1 MLASEWEHGAAD
13 VWRQHATSFG
23 AVAPLGPKPRPPRLN
38 GMRGASGACAVIEDE
53 ACWRR
58 PTGIGGDRP
67 APAKVLASRWRASE
81 SGQREVS
88 ATGPA
93 GYHTIAIAL
102 RHMSLAFTAN
112 GRLLHDGRVVPGMVQ
127 VSRPGE
133 RVGAMFDGAFDL
145 LHLFVSDTLLA
156 ECREAIGDL
165 DGQVEL
171 QDPTFAQDAVIERL
185 AHALLRVEDAGEFGR
200 LYAETLS
207 LAIVSRLL
215 GRQNGSIPGPSGTGV
230 APLPKWRL
238 RRVTQ
243 FVDAN
248 LDQPVSLADL
258 AQVAGLSRMH
268 FAAQF
273 RAATGFRPHEYMLR
287 RRIEQA
293 QDHLAATDVP
303 LVDVALSV
311 GFRTQAHF
319 STVFK
324 RFTGATPQEW
334 RRQAGSLGRS

>member
-13 VWRQHATSFG
+13 VWRRHATSFG
-23 AVAPLGPKPRPPRLN
+23 SVPGGSSPRPSRL
-38 GMRGASGACAVIEDE
+38 GGAGAVIEE
-53 ACWRR
+53 ETVWRR
-58 PTGIGGDRP
+58 PAGLDGDRP
-67 APAKVLASRWRASE
+67 ASAKVLASRWRGAE
-81 SGQREVS
+81 PGPREVS
-88 ATGPA
+88 ATAPA
-93 GYHTIAIAL
+93 GYHVIAIAL
-102 RHMSLAFTAN
+102 RHMSLAFTVH
-112 GRLLHDGRVVPGMVQ
+112 GRLIHDGRVMPGMIQ
-127 VSRPGE
+127 VTRPGE
-133 RVGAMFDGAFDL
+133 RVAAAFDGAFDL
-145 LHLFVSDTLLA
+145 LHLFVSDSLLA
-156 ECREAIGDL
+156 ECREAIGDPDSEAGL
-165 DGQVEL
+165 P
-171 QDPTFAQDAVIERL
+171 DPGFVQDAVIERL

-200 LYAETLS
+200 LYAETLG

-215 GRQNGSIPGPSGTGV
+215 GRRNGSAPGPAGTGV

-238 RRVTQ
+238 RRVLQ

-258 AQVAGLSRMH
+258 AEVAGLSRMH

-293 QDHLAATDVP
+293 QDRLASTDAT
-303 LVDVALSV
+303 LVEVALSV

-324 RFTGATPQEW
+324 RFVGATPQEW
-334 RRQAGSLGRS
+334 RRQAGSLGRN

>member
-1 MLASEWEHGAAD
+1 MLASDWEHGAAD
-13 VWRQHATSFG
+13 VRRRPAMPFG
-23 AVAPLGPKPRPPRLN
+23 PVASLPRPRRL
-38 GMRGASGACAVIEDE
+38 GGLREADAVIEDE
-53 ACWRR
+53 ASWRR
-58 PTGIGGDRP
+58 PAGLGRDP
-67 APAKVLASRWRASE
+67 SAKVIASRWR
-81 SGQREVS
+81 GCGTPRKEVS
-88 ATGPA
+88 AAGPA
-93 GYHTIAIAL
+93 GHHVVAIAL

-112 GRLLHDGRVVPGMVQ
+112 GRLLHEGRVMPGTVQ

-133 RVGAMFDGAFDL
+133 RVGASFDGAYDL
-145 LHLFVSDTLLA
+145 LHLFVSDALLT
-156 ECREAIGDL
+156 ECREAIGDPE
-165 DGQVEL
+165 GQVEL
-171 QDPTFAQDAVIERL
+171 ESTGFVQDAVIERL

-200 LYAETLS
+200 LYAETLG

-215 GRQNGSIPGPSGTGV
+215 GRRKASAQGSGAGV

-238 RRVTQ
+238 RRVVQ

-293 QDHLAATDVP
+293 QDRLASTAEP
-303 LVDVALSV
+303 LVEVALSV

-324 RFTGATPQEW
+324 RFAGATPQEW
-334 RRQAGSLGRS
+334 RRQAGLVGRG